1 MGKILVIV
9 ESPSKCNKI
18 STILNSID
26 KNNTYIVKAS
36 MGHTRD
42 LPSSS
47 FGIDINKDHTE
58 FTATYEI
65 MPGKEKTIK
74 DLKKC
79 AKECDDVILA
89 ADLDREGEG
98 IAYHLAK
105 ILKLTNPTRII
116 FNEITKTAIQKAL
129 ENPVTINEK
138 MVNAYQTRRLLDRII
153 GYKLSPVVKNNI
165 VNENEHKISAGRT
178 QSILLKLICDKE
190 DDIAKFES
198 SGYYNT
204 VGTFIHNSNNKLT
217 GTLDTK
223 FKSKPL
229 CLDFLKMC
237 KKATYKI
244 SKIHKKTIN
253 NKPSLPFTTSTLQQE
268 ANNKLNYPIEVTQSF
283 AQKLYE
289 QGYITYI
296 RTDSAAISEE
306 FLPTIEKYVKS
317 TYGNEYFQLR
327 QQDEPI
333 KTKKKVVESQDAH
346 ECIRPTN
353 LKLDSSEI
361 FDDGERK
368 LYNLIWKRTVASQ
381 MSNKLVERT
390 TLMIDISNV
399 QTSKFVCE
407 TDVTTFKGFTIVY
420 DDSEL
425 NTECELDKYKA
436 SDSLNKKQIIST
448 EKFTQPPSKYTE
460 STIIKELEK
469 KGIGRPSTYVSSYQ
483 TNINRNYIVKENKAS
498 TNKITFTITLDTEN
512 IITEV
517 EKEQSVAG
525 EKNKLYSTPIGQ
537 QVNKFLNDN
546 FNDVINY
553 EFTANMEQGL
563 DKIANGEQS
572 LNGVLGEFYNEFY
585 PKIKEFNHKSST
597 SKSLGEYK
605 NKEIYLKVSKYGH
618 WLQWGETDNVDKFKT
633 TISEEQYTN
642 LKLDGAIKIIDN
654 RSGYPKTLGTYK
666 KTDITMCKG
675 PYGFYLKYNN
685 KNYNISDNCELKL
698 EDAII
703 LINKTKDYPKE
714 LGKHKKKTIMLYNG
728 PYGLYLKYNNK
739 NFKIP
744 EKKEVDLKRATE
756 LISKS

>member
-9 ESPSKCNKI
+9 ESPAKCKKI

-42 LPSSS
+42 LPPNS
-47 FGIDINKDHTE
+47 FGIDINKDYTE

-65 MPGKEKTIK
+65 MPGKQKTISE
-74 DLKKC
+74 LKEC
-79 AKECDDVILA
+79 AKQCDDVILA

-98 IAYHLAK
+98 IAYHLGH
-105 ILKLTNPTRII
+105 ILKLKNPKRII
-116 FNEITKTAIQKAL
+116 FNEITKTAIKQAL

-165 VNENEHKISAGRT
+165 SNENDHKISAGRT

-190 DDIAKFES
+190 EEIAKFES

-204 VGTFIHNSNNKLT
+204 VGTFLHSKNKLN

-223 FKSKPL
+223 FKSKPH

-237 KKATYKI
+237 KKATFNI
-244 SKIHKKTIN
+244 SKIYKKTIN
-253 NKPSLPFTTSTLQQE
+253 NKPPLPFTTSTLQQE
-268 ANNKLNYPIEVTQSF
+268 ANNKLNYPIEATQSF
-283 AQKLYE
+283 AQRLYE
-289 QGYITYI
+289 QGHITYI
-296 RTDSAAISEE
+296 RTDSATISEE
-306 FLPTIEKYVKS
+306 FLPTIENYVKS
-317 TYGNEYFQLR
+317 TYGDNYFQLR
-327 QQDEPI
+327 QQNEPV
-333 KTKKKVVESQDAH
+333 KTKKKAVESQDAH

-353 LKLDSSEI
+353 LNLDPEDI
-361 FDDGERK
+361 TDNGERK

-381 MSNKLVERT
+381 MKNKLVERT

-425 NTECELDKYKA
+425 DLECDLDKYKEG
-436 SDSLNKKQIIST
+436 DSLNKDKIIST

-460 STIIKELEK
+460 SSIIKELEK

-483 TNINRNYIVKENKAS
+483 TNVNRNYIIKENKPN
-498 TNKITFTITLDTEN
+498 TTKITFTITLDKQNN
-512 IITEV
+512 IKEV
-517 EKEQSVAG
+517 EKEQSVTG

-537 QVNKFLNDN
+537 RVNEFLNN
-546 FNDVINY
+546 HFNDVINY

-563 DKIANGEQS
+563 DQIANGENT
-572 LNGVLGEFYNEFY
+572 LNHVLSDFYNEFY
-585 PKIKEFNHKSST
+585 PKIKKFKHKSNT
-597 SKSLGEYK
+597 SKFVGEYK
-605 NKEIYLKVSKYGH
+605 NKEIYLKVSKFGH
-618 WLQWGETDNVDKFKT
+618 WLQWGDTEDSDVFKT
-633 TISEEQYTN
+633 TITEEQYTSLELEN
-642 LKLDGAIKIIDN
+642 AIKIIDS
-654 RSGYPKTLGTYK
+654 RSGYPKTIGELK
-666 KTDITMCKG
+666 KNPITLCKG
-675 PYGFYLKYNN
+675 KYGIYMKYMN
-685 KNYNISDNCELKL
+685 KNYNISNNEKISL
-698 EDAII
+698 EEAVNLIKSTKDFPKEIGK
-703 LINKTKDYPKE
+703 INKKSVT
-714 LGKHKKKTIMLYNG
+714 LCNG

-744 EKKEVDLKRATE
+744 EKKEITLKRAIE